1 MDMSTPTGATGLL
14 ALPGLTRAD
23 VDGAI
28 PGFAEPRIEALL
40 RSLPKDARR
49 TLIPIRDSAAQFLA
63 LCTAGAAVSRSRTD
77 AAQPTANSVIGGA
90 VWLPVGNDTRIVDTP
105 WVNTRDRRYLLQAA
119 KFRLSRSMHSLQ
131 AHGSFTA
138 SMSRGPQQLGS
149 I

>member
-1 MDMSTPTGATGLL
+1 MKI
-14 ALPGLTRAD
+14 
-23 VDGAI
+23 AI
-28 PGFAEPRIEALL
+28 ASRF
-40 RSLPKDARR
+40 ARR
-49 TLIPIRDSAAQFLA
+49 
-63 LCTAGAAVSRSRTD
+63 CTAGAAVSRSRTD

-138 SMSRGPQQLGS
+138 SMSTFGRIKPPRSSDLNCDRARLPTATGPAAVDACRASRISTMRDHL
-149 I
+149 